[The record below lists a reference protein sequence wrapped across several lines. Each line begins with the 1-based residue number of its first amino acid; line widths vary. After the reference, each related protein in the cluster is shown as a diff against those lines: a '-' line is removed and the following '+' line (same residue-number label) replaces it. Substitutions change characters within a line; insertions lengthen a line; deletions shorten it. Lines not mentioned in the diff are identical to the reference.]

1 MPQIIAAMDEDS
13 KITRLMACRI
23 VDVLL
28 KVCGRQFEE
37 DKFTNTYTG
46 KCKNLIFLIFWFLIE
61 ITVLKKYSCFVHSLA
76 FKDEKHHAGAVSR
89 LYRFRIHCAGSPPC
103 MQIPCS

>member
-23 VDVLL
+23 IDVLL

-46 KCKNLIFLIFWFLIE
+46 KCESLIFFNFLVFNQDLSVE
-61 ITVLKKYSCFVHSLA
+61 EL
-76 FKDEKHHAGAVSR
+76 R
-89 LYRFRIHCAGSPPC
+89 LL
-103 MQIPCS
+103 CS